1 MVMLS
6 LYNQVLTPKLKEDR
20 LPQKKYNWLKTVR
33 GWEEKSSYVGRV
45 ERRLSSKQD
54 NVQARRAWIKKCY
67 DS

>member
-20 LPQKKYNWLKTVR
+20 LPKIYIIGLKQSGAGR
-33 GWEEKSSYVGRV
+33 KNHFNVGRV

-54 NVQARRAWIKKCY
+54 NVQARRA
-67 DS
+67 